1 MNLHKNNSTPARLG
15 KQEKANLH
23 EKIANAEMRV
33 RFWTARYA
41 GVLLIALI
49 LMLLALFVLIC
60 MIVVPPV
67 ESGLYYNHLME
78 GNL

>member
-1 MNLHKNNSTPARLG
+1 MNLHKNPTPARL
-15 KQEKANLH
+15 EKKERSH
-23 EKIANAEMRV
+23 WHSMTGVEMKV
-33 RFWTARYA
+33 RFWTAKYA

-67 ESGLYYNHLME
+67 ESGVYYNHLME

>member
-1 MNLHKNNSTPARLG
+1 MNLHKNNPTPARLG

-33 RFWTARYA
+33 RFWTAKYA
-41 GVLLIALI
+41 GVLLI

-60 MIVVPPV
+60 MVVVPPV
-67 ESGLYYNHLME
+67 ESGLYYNHFME